1 MRVKTRILVVGTEPG
16 LRFSVS
22 VTLRQGGYDVGEAG
36 DGGEVIEKILDD
48 RRKGER
54 FSLVVVLLQRP
65 GAWVLELMDELGR
78 CGLAVPMLAIGDSGE
93 KGLRE
98 RLEAR
103 GFTDFLENP
112 SGPEELVARVAL
124 LVNKTDREA
133 G

>member
-1 MRVKTRILVVGTEPG
+1 MWARLVTEGKSSGSFSMPGERANGSLLVVAV
-16 LRFSVS
+16 LR
-22 VTLRQGGYDVGEAG
+22 
-36 DGGEVIEKILDD
+36 
-48 RRKGER
+48 
-54 FSLVVVLLQRP
+54 RP
-65 GAWVLELMDELGR
+65 GTWLLELMDELGR